1 MREFDTLPSAV
12 RRRGRVFLFVDTCHL
27 IRFMIQLKSIPQ
39 FIAFVSQDKVYT
51 RDLFRRD

>member
-1 MREFDTLPSAV
+1 MSLTPFLLRYAAG
-12 RRRGRVFLFVDTCHL
+12 GRVFLFVDTCHL